1 MKKIFIS
8 AWLLALATV
17 SFGQQNS
24 SPKYDFKQ
32 EDYLT
37 KSKKQ
42 KTFAWVLVGGGA
54 ALAVVGLAIP
64 KGEKDG
70 FDILTWSDTY
80 KNEDIKASFILGG
93 ALSMGGSIPLFI
105 ASGRNKRKA
114 LAASAF
120 VDFEKVSLLNQSQI
134 TNQRFAVTGI
144 RIRL

>member
-8 AWLLALATV
+8 ALFLAFVTV
-17 SFGQQNS
+17 SFSQQNNS
-24 SPKYDFKQ
+24 QKYAFKQ
-32 EDYLT
+32 EDYLK

-42 KTFAWVLVGGGA
+42 KTFAWVLLGSGA
-54 ALAVVGLAIP
+54 ALVVVGVVIP

-80 KNEDIKASFILGG
+80 KNEDIKAAFILGG

-120 VDFEKVSLLNQSQI
+120 FDFEKISLLNQAQI